1 MSQNNSTQNN
11 NIDFDST
18 NLIAF
23 LFKWRKTFLLIGIA
37 SIVLSSIASYMITPK
52 YKSTVVMFPAQTSS
66 IAKALISE
74 NNSGKEDILKF
85 GEEEDAEQMLQM
97 LNSDDIRGEI
107 CKKFDLLKHYDID
120 EDDKFKYTNLFKEY
134 ESNIKFDRTEL
145 MSVEITVMDKD
156 PKMAAN
162 IANEISNLLDS
173 MKTKIQRDRALEG
186 LKIVAKSYWNL
197 KAEIKAIQDSLGV
210 LRDLGVNDYETQAS
224 VFNEQYA
231 IALAKGNKSGV
242 KELEEKLKIL
252 AKHGG
257 AYITLSQNHEE
268 QIKQLTEVK
277 RKYEEAKID
286 AEQNLPSK
294 FIVNKAFEA
303 EKKSYP
309 IRWIIVAVSF
319 VSTMLFALILLII
332 LENFKKVKPQA

>member
-1 MSQNNSTQNN
+1 MSQNNLPNN
-11 NIDFDST
+11 NDFDST

-23 LFKWRKTFLLIGIA
+23 LYKWRKTFIIIGIV
-37 SIVLSSIASYMITPK
+37 SIVLSSIVSFIITPK
-52 YKSTVVMFPAQTSS
+52 YKSTVVMFPAQTTS

-74 NNSGKEDILKF
+74 NNNGKEDILKF

-97 LNSDDIRGEI
+97 LNSDDIRSEI
-107 CKKFDLLKHYDID
+107 CKKFDLLKHYEID
-120 EDDKFKYTNLFKEY
+120 ADDKYKYTNLFKEY

-145 MSVEITVMDKD
+145 MSVEVTVMDKD
-156 PKMAAN
+156 PQMAAD
-162 IANEISNLLDS
+162 IANEISNLVDT
-173 MKTKIQRDRALEG
+173 MKTKIQRERALEG

-210 LRDLGVNDYETQAS
+210 LRELGVNDYETQAS

-231 IALAKGNKSGV
+231 IALSKGNKSGV

-252 AKHGG
+252 AKYGG

-268 QIKQLTEVK
+268 QIKQLVEIK
-277 RKYEEAKID
+277 RKYEEARVD
-286 AEQNLPSK
+286 AEQTLPSK
-294 FIVNKAFEA
+294 FIVNRAYKA

-309 IRWIIVAVSF
+309 IRWVIVVVSF
-319 VSTMLFALILLII
+319 VSTMLFALITLII
-332 LENFKKVKPQA
+332 LESFNKVRTQG